1 MSSNGHD
8 MEVVYRDPPDR
19 PPVHDGRPRASA
31 INDESK
37 IKGFFDFPADE
48 QKSLQDYFWSILNR
62 KWTIVA
68 VFLVGLAISGFVV
81 YTSTPYYISTA
92 IVEINKL
99 HPRSSS
105 VSDLFAYFNQYDI
118 YYQSQITALKSRG
131 LAERFLEQMKSV
143 SGVKP
148 KVEPDKPSE
157 SSESSDGISSAK
169 KKVDGLD
176 RDRLLAEERQKSA
189 SINSVLGRVTVVP
202 IRGTQMIEVKMGG
215 SDPLRTREM
224 LDEYLKTFIQM
235 SQEKRDHLGTKMK
248 KWLSHE
254 LVDSER
260 RLKESEKELL
270 DFTKQHDIV
279 VFDSTPNPQVGEFE
293 RAGREL
299 NKSVRERLKLESLEY
314 QKERILPGQMAD
326 GYLKTLQGR
335 LAEQQ
340 AEYTAMKGIYSP
352 NYWKMITLENK
363 IRATEQAIAEL
374 EKNTL
379 SSALEAAK
387 KQEAASKEKY
397 EKAKEDAIGKNSL
410 AVKYSILKKAVEANE
425 KLYLMLLQRSKQAEI
440 DHGIMGHQIVVASA
454 PTLPLSPVKPRKG
467 RIMLVGAVLGL
478 LGGIVLAFCLE
489 LVDNTVQSTQ
499 EIQDRLNLPI
509 LGAVPILQREK
520 DLGDVDAQLSS
531 LEFMAY
537 RFPASPFTDAIRI
550 VENTASAFMPQE
562 SGSSMVVTS
571 ALPLEG
577 KTLISVVMGTVVA
590 SERKKVLVID
600 GDMRNPRIHKVF
612 QSRADDVGLSD
623 LLTGK
628 TLKLKEA
635 IRQSHVPGLYYMPAG
650 FIPDNPVALLKTKR
664 INDILE
670 ACKKVFDAV
679 ILDAPPILGLVDARI
694 LAGNADGIILVTRA
708 GHTPIE
714 VLREAKD
721 AVYQGQGRLLGIVL
735 NMADRRKGYGSSY
748 YSSRYYNRYYHR
760 YYHREGKPSRGNG
773 DSNVVD
779 A

>member
-8 MEVVYRDPPDR
+8 MEVFYRDPSEKFSP
-19 PPVHDGRPRASA
+19 HDGRRRPDP
-31 INDESK
+31 INDDSK
-37 IKGFFDFPADE
+37 IKGFFDFPSEE
-48 QKSLQDYFWSILNR
+48 QKSLQDYFWAILNR
-62 KWTIVA
+62 KWTVIA
-68 VFLVGLAISGFVV
+68 GFLVGLGIAGLVV
-81 YTSTPYYISTA
+81 YTSTPYYISTS
-92 IVEINKL
+92 ILEVNKL
-99 HPRSSS
+99 QPRSTN
-105 VSDLFAYFNQYDI
+105 VTDLFAFFSQYDL
-118 YYQSQITALKSRG
+118 YYQSLIMTLKSRS
-131 LAERFLEQMKSV
+131 LAEEFLENMKAKST
-143 SGVKP
+143 GKP
-148 KVEPDKPSE
+148 NSKSDKPEDSAQSAARSAPQDKE
-157 SSESSDGISSAK
+157 GEVSD
-169 KKVDGLD
+169 
-176 RDRLLAEERQKSA
+176 RERLLAEERRKSA
-189 SINSVLGRVTVVP
+189 SINSILGRVTVTP
-202 IRGTQMIEVKMGG
+202 LEGTQMIEVKMGG

-224 LDEYLKTFIQM
+224 LDKYLQTFIRM
-235 SQEKRDHLGTKMK
+235 TQEKRDHLGIKMK
-248 KWLSHE
+248 DWLQRE

-270 DFTKQHDIV
+270 AFTKEHDILV
-279 VFDSTPNPQVGEFE
+279 HDATPNSQIGEFE
-293 RAGREL
+293 RAGKDWIES
-299 NKSVRERLKLESLEY
+299 KAERVKLESLEY
-314 QKERILPGQMAD
+314 QKKRVLPPQIGD
-326 GYLKTLQGR
+326 DYLKTLKSR
-335 LAEQQ
+335 LAELRS
-340 AEYTAMKGIYSP
+340 EYSSLQGIYSP
-352 NYWKMITLENK
+352 NYFKMALLKNK
-363 IRATEQAIAEL
+363 IVSTEKAIEEL

-379 SSALEAAK
+379 SSALQAAR
-387 KQEAASKEKY
+387 QREAASKKTY
-397 EKAKEDAIGKNSL
+397 EKAKQDAIGKNSL

-425 KLYLMLLQRSKQAEI
+425 KLYLLLLQRSKQAEI
-440 DHGIMGHQIVVASA
+440 DHGIMGHQIVVSSP
-454 PTLPLSPVKPRKG
+454 PTLPLSPVKPRKAK
-467 RIMLVGAVLGL
+467 ILLIGAL
-478 LGGIVLAFCLE
+478 LGFMAGIVLAFGLE
-489 LVDNTVQSTQ
+489 MIDTTVQSTQ
-499 EIQDRLNLPI
+499 DIQDRLNLPI
-509 LGAVPILQREK
+509 LGAVPVLQREK
-520 DLGDVDAQLSS
+520 RQGDVDSEISS

-550 VENTASAFMPQE
+550 VENTASAFMSQE

-590 SERKKVLVID
+590 SEKKKVLIID

-664 INDILE
+664 IGDILD

-760 YYHREGKPSRGNG
+760 YYHRDSTSSEGNG
-773 DSNVVD
+773 DRDVIR